1 MSSDKRF
8 YGIYQGLVIDNQD
21 PESRG
26 RITVQVPQ
34 VTGQAVT
41 DWVDVCSTDGGSI
54 SPIVGSTVWI
64 MYIAGDPNFPVWMGV
79 RK

>member
-34 VTGQAVT
+34 VTGSAVT
-41 DWVDVCSTDGGSI
+41 DWVAVCSQGGGLA
-54 SPIVGSTVWI
+54 PNVGDAIWI